1 MPLRFTETRGWRGWV
16 EFTKQ
21 TPRSSNPSSLY
32 HRAIAIKLQSQH
44 LFINI
49 SIPQLQDT
57 LLQKEEELARLQ
69 EENNNLRQY
78 LNSALIKCLE
88 EKAKVLCSNLLYRHV
103 QKKWA
108 KQVHAIKIS
117 GKSKSV
123 DNLQCEIYLTSQSY
137 QITGHWP
144 EVTISPRNDILSGSD
159 CGDSIAHGII
169 QFN

>member
-21 TPRSSNPSSLY
+21 TPRSSNLSSLY

-49 SIPQLQDT
+49 SVPQLQDT
-57 LLQKEEELARLQ
+57 LLQKEEELARLH

-88 EKAKVLCSNLLYRHV
+88 EKAKVLCSKLS
-103 QKKWA
+103 
-108 KQVHAIKIS
+108 IDMC
-117 GKSKSV
+117 G
-123 DNLQCEIYLTSQSY
+123 
-137 QITGHWP
+137 
-144 EVTISPRNDILSGSD
+144 RNRL
-159 CGDSIAHGII
+159 
-169 QFN
+169 NRYMPLKYMKN

>member
-1 MPLRFTETRGWRGWV
+1 MKTEQSCHLDLESRGWRGWV

-32 HRAIAIKLQSQH
+32 HRAIAIELQSQH

-57 LLQKEEELARLQ
+57 LLQKEEELARLH

-88 EKAKVLCSNLLYRHV
+88 EKAKVLYSNLLYRHV
-103 QKKWA
+103 REKG
-108 KQVHAIKIS
+108 V
-117 GKSKSV
+117 
-123 DNLQCEIYLTSQSY
+123 E
-137 QITGHWP
+137 
-144 EVTISPRNDILSGSD
+144 
-159 CGDSIAHGII
+159 
-169 QFN
+169 